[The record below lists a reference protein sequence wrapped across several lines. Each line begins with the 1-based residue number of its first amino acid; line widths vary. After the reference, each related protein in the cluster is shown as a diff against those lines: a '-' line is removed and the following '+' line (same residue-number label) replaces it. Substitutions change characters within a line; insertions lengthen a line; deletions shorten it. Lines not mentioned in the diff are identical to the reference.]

1 MIPHPLLRTLPGIHF
16 TRVPNLMKRRSF
28 AALAGLLCST
38 AFLHGADPAALNITA
53 GFDTTLVCDLPAV
66 TAPVAIEWD
75 SRNRLWAA
83 LAPEGKPGSLVVL
96 AGDGPNHSSRTARV
110 FADKLPSPGGFV
122 FLRDGVVIALP
133 PQIVFLRDTDGDG
146 KADAREVL
154 FDGLGSGTLM
164 STLRWGMDGWIYASL
179 DVANAVSVEL
189 RSREGKSFGK
199 FGHGIVRF
207 RPDGSA
213 LESVAATSSPVRG
226 MDFSWEGELF
236 FSRYGGAHLNHLV
249 MSERFLAKG
258 LLAGAVCDKAIAD
271 HEQVNALL
279 SDARPD
285 YVQVAPAG
293 KFTAASGCTIYE
305 GGAWPERY
313 FGCAFVSDPAA
324 QVVHEDILYRQESPT
339 FEATRR
345 EVREFLLGTGFAPS
359 QTRVGPDGA
368 LHVVDTAASRIWR
381 VQYKTPRHYDAPD
394 FLKATSEELA
404 HAFLHPNQWV
414 RATAQRLLVE
424 RGERAVV
431 PELENLLTNRM
442 MFARVH
448 ALWTLHAFDALS
460 ETNLLTALRDE
471 HLSVQNNA
479 LHVIAEA
486 RVIPPNS
493 VINAV
498 VELLK
503 DTGERTR
510 LDALLALTTCASGTN
525 ALGPVQKLYSDLKDS
540 WSKSAV
546 LGVAR
551 RAPTN
556 FLRLAFAS
564 DKTDSYRDLCAALV
578 ADLAVAR
585 DGGSAAWLVAHLAKV
600 GGGADK
606 LKVAVL
612 EAFNKSLADF
622 APAWT
627 TNLES
632 GLKTLL
638 KSDNRTVRVAA
649 LPLAGHF
656 EAEGRFTNNTATLR
670 ASLLADLGND
680 KLKEEDRSALLAS
693 LVAVESMRPEVF
705 ARLDAALAKGAPAGI
720 QKAAITELGRVPER
734 AAADVLIRNF
744 AKLGSEQRTLAVATI
759 AHRPEW
765 SAALLDAL
773 AARTVKPADLG
784 VAGAWRLLTL
794 DDKALSMRALMVLDK
809 LDAAPARDRAAVAK
823 KFVAALKTPGDAK
836 GGKELFEK
844 HCAACHRS
852 GDKGKDIGPELT
864 GAGLHGG
871 AGLLARILDPNHDV
885 ESRFNP
891 VVIITTKGEH
901 HTGLIKINGKETITL
916 KHIEGDTELRRG
928 DIASMQT
935 TRLSLMP
942 EGYEA
947 LGEKS
952 LRDLVA
958 YLASNTPKGFR
969 ALDLSRAFTADS
981 RRGLFA
987 ESGDAPSLPFKQ
999 FGVVMVDNIPFN
1011 IVNPAATPGGKN
1023 VIVLRGGQGFA
1034 KRLPQKVEFNAGTRA
1049 SKLYILGGVAGWGFP
1064 YGEPAQ
1070 HSLPACKATLHYT
1083 DGTIEEVTWR
1093 NGEEFADYVQ
1103 PFEVPGSRP
1112 AADLVTDG
1120 QVRWFSY
1127 IPRRAA
1133 EIKTITLES
1142 FDNAIAPTFV
1152 ALTAQVE

>member
-1 MIPHPLLRTLPGIHF
+1 
-16 TRVPNLMKRRSF
+16 MKRRSF
-28 AALAGLLCST
+28 VALAGLLCST
-38 AFLHGADPAALNITA
+38 WFIHAAEPAPLNITA
-53 GFDTTLVCDLPAV
+53 GFNATLVSDLPAV

-133 PQIVFLRDTDGDG
+133 PQIAFLRDTDGDG
-146 KADAREVL
+146 KADAREML
-154 FDGLGSGTLM
+154 FDGLGSGAVV

-179 DVANAVSVEL
+179 DVGNASSVEL
-189 RSREGKSFGK
+189 RNREGRSFGK

-207 RPDGSA
+207 RPDASA
-213 LESVAATSSPVRG
+213 LEVVAATSNPVRG

-258 LLAGAVCDKAIAD
+258 RLAGALCDKAISD
-271 HEQVNALL
+271 HDQVNSLL

-293 KFTAASGCTIYE
+293 KFTTASGCTVYE

-313 FGCAFVSDPAA
+313 FGCAFVSEPAA
-324 QVVHEDILYRQESPT
+324 HVVHEDILYRQENPT

-345 EVREFLLGTGFAPS
+345 EVREFLLGTGFSPS
-359 QTRVGPDGA
+359 QTRVGPDGS

-381 VQYKTPRHYDAPD
+381 VQHKTPRHYDAPD

-404 HAFLHPNQWV
+404 HAFLHPNRWV
-414 RATAQRLLVE
+414 RATAQRILVE
-424 RGERAVV
+424 RGERSVV
-431 PELENLLTNRM
+431 PALENLLTNRM

-448 ALWTLHAFDALS
+448 ALWTLHALDALS
-460 ETNLLTALRDE
+460 ETNLLAALKDE

-479 LHVIAEA
+479 LDVVADA
-486 RVIPPNS
+486 RVTPPVS
-493 VINAV
+493 VVNAV
-498 VELLK
+498 VRLLK
-503 DTGERTR
+503 DNTERTR
-510 LDALLALTTCASGTN
+510 LDALLTLTTCASDTN
-525 ALGPVQKLYSDLKDS
+525 ALGPVQRLYPDLRDA

-546 LGVAR
+546 LGIAR
-551 RAPTN
+551 HAPTN
-556 FLRLAFAS
+556 FLRLALAS
-564 DKTDSYRDLCAALV
+564 DKTDSYRDISAALV
-578 ADLAVAR
+578 ADLAAAR
-585 DGGSAAWLVAHLAKV
+585 DTGSAAWLLAQLPKA
-600 GGGADK
+600 GSGADK

-612 EAFNKSLADF
+612 EAFNKLLPGF
-622 APAWT
+622 APDWG
-627 TNLES
+627 TNVDA
-632 GLKTLL
+632 GLKALL
-638 KSDNRTVRVAA
+638 KSENRTVRVAA

-656 EAEGRFTNNTATLR
+656 EAQGKFTTPTAALR
-670 ASLLADLGND
+670 ETLLADLSNE
-680 KLKEEDRSALLAS
+680 KLKEEDRVALLAS

-705 ARLDAALAKGAPAGI
+705 ARLDTALAKGAPTAI
-720 QKAAITELGRVPER
+720 QKAALTELARVPDR
-734 AAADVLIRNF
+734 AAAEVLLKNF
-744 AKLGSEQRTLAVATI
+744 GKLGSEQRTVAIATI
-759 AHRPEW
+759 ARRPEW

-773 AARTVKPADLG
+773 AAKTVKPADLG
-784 VAGAWRLLTL
+784 VAGAWRMLTL
-794 DDKALSMRALMVLDK
+794 DDAALATRARQVLEK
-809 LDAAPARDRAAVAK
+809 LKEAPAKDRAAVAK
-823 KFVAALKTPGDAK
+823 KFTSSMRKNPGDARS
-836 GGKELFEK
+836 GKEAYEK

-852 GDKGKDIGPELT
+852 GDKGRDIGPELT

-885 ESRFNP
+885 ESKFNP
-891 VVIITTKGEH
+891 VLILTTQGEH
-901 HTGLIKINGKETITL
+901 YTGLIKTEGRETLTI
-916 KHIEGDTELRRG
+916 KHIEGDTELRRS
-928 DIASMQT
+928 DIVSMRT
-935 TRLSLMP
+935 TRHSLMP
-942 EGYEA
+942 EGYES
-947 LGEKS
+947 LGDKT

-958 YLASNTPKGFR
+958 YISSNTPKGFR

-987 ESGDAPSLPFKQ
+987 EATAAPSLPFKQ
-999 FGVVMVDNIPFN
+999 YGVVMVDNIPFN

-1023 VIVLRGGQGFA
+1023 VVVLRGGTGFA
-1034 KRLPQKVEFNAGTRA
+1034 KQLPQKVQFNAGTRA

-1070 HSLPACKATLHYT
+1070 HSLPACKATLHYA
-1083 DGTIEEVTWR
+1083 DGATEEVTWR

-1112 AADLVTDG
+1112 AADLLTEG

-1127 IPRRAA
+1127 IPKRAA

-1142 FDNAIAPTFV
+1142 FDNALAPTFV

>member
-1 MIPHPLLRTLPGIHF
+1 
-16 TRVPNLMKRRSF
+16 MKRRSF
-28 AALAGLLCST
+28 SVLTGLLFST
-38 AFLHGADPAALNITA
+38 AFLHGAEPAALNITA
-53 GFDTTLVCDLPAV
+53 GFDTALVSDLPAV

-83 LAPEGKPGSLVVL
+83 LAPEGKAGSLVVL

-122 FLRDGVVIALP
+122 FLRDGVIIALP
-133 PQIVFLRDTDGDG
+133 PQIVFIRDTDGDG
-146 KADAREVL
+146 KADAREIL
-154 FDGLGSGTLM
+154 FDGFGAGTVL

-179 DVANAVSVEL
+179 DVGTATSVEL
-189 RSREGKSFGK
+189 RNRDGKRFGN

-213 LESVAATSSPVRG
+213 LETIAATSSPVRG
-226 MDFSWEGELF
+226 LDFSWDGELF

-258 LLAGAVCDKAIAD
+258 RLASALCDKAISD
-271 HEQVNALL
+271 HDQVNALL

-285 YVQVAPAG
+285 YVQVTPAG
-293 KFTAASGCTIYE
+293 KFTTASGCTLYE

-324 QVVHEDILYRQESPT
+324 HVVHEDILYRQENPS

-345 EVREFLLGTGFAPS
+345 EVREFLLGKGFTPS
-359 QTRVGPDGA
+359 QTRVGPDGS

-394 FLKATSEELA
+394 FLKATSTELA
-404 HAFLHPNQWV
+404 NAFLHPNQWV
-414 RATAQRLLVE
+414 RATAQRILVE
-424 RGERAVV
+424 RGERSVV

-448 ALWTLHAFDALS
+448 ALWTLHAIDALS
-460 ETNLLTALRDE
+460 ETNLLGALSDL

-479 LHVIAEA
+479 LRTIAEA
-486 RVIPPNS
+486 RHFPPSS
-493 VINAV
+493 VVNAV
-498 VELLK
+498 VKLLK
-503 DTGERTR
+503 DTSERTR
-510 LDALLALTTCASGTN
+510 LEALLALTTCASGTN
-525 ALGPVQKLYSDLKDS
+525 ALGPVQRLYPDLRDA

-546 LGVAR
+546 LGIAR
-551 RAPTN
+551 CAPTN
-556 FLRLAFAS
+556 FLRLALAS
-564 DKTDSYRDLCAALV
+564 DKTDSYRDICAALV

-585 DGGSAAWLVAHLAKV
+585 DPGSAAWLVAHLPKV

-612 EAFNKSLADF
+612 EAFNKLLPDF
-622 APAWT
+622 APTWG
-627 TNLES
+627 TNVDA
-632 GLKTLL
+632 GLKALL
-638 KSDNRTVRVAA
+638 KSENRTVRVAA

-656 EAEGRFTNNTATLR
+656 EAQGRFTNNTAALR
-670 ASLLADLGND
+670 ATLLGDLGNE
-680 KLKEEDRSALLAS
+680 KVKEDDRTALLAS
-693 LVAVESMRPEVF
+693 LIAVDSMRPQVF
-705 ARLDAALAKGAPAGI
+705 ARLDAALSKGAPVAI
-720 QKAAITELGRVPER
+720 QKASITELGNIPER
-734 AAADVLIRNF
+734 AAADVLIKNF
-744 AKLGSEQRTLAVATI
+744 GKLGSEQRTLAVAAI

-784 VAGAWRLLTL
+784 VAGVWRILTL
-794 DDKALSMRALMVLDK
+794 DDAALATRARKVLEK
-809 LDAAPARDRAAVAK
+809 LNEAPAKDRAAVAK
-823 KFVAALKTPGDAK
+823 KFTASFRKSPGDAK
-836 GGKELFEK
+836 SGKEAYEK

-885 ESRFNP
+885 ESKFNP
-891 VVIITTKGEH
+891 VVITTTKGRH
-901 HTGLIKINGKETITL
+901 HTGLIKTEGKETITL
-916 KHIEGDTELRRG
+916 KHIEGDTELRRS
-928 DIASMQT
+928 DIASRET

-947 LGEKS
+947 LGEKT
-952 LRDLVA
+952 LRDIVA
-958 YLASNTPKGFR
+958 YLVSNTPKGFR

-1011 IVNPAATPGGKN
+1011 IVNPAATPDGRN
-1023 VIVLRGGQGFA
+1023 VIVLRGGTGFA
-1034 KRLPQKVEFNAGTRA
+1034 KQLPQKVEFTAGTPA

-1064 YGEPAQ
+1064 YGEPEQ
-1070 HSLPACKATLHYT
+1070 HSLAACKATLHYT
-1083 DGTIEEVTWR
+1083 DGATEEVTWR

-1127 IPRRAA
+1127 IPRRTV

-1142 FDNAIAPTFV
+1142 FNNAIAPTFV